1 MSIAAKVGCPMARTV
16 HWSELTV
23 KQFKMLN
30 FLKVYCT
37 WDECSLLHYLVA
49 DSAVFRRSLVGSK
62 WWVGMSLAGLTV
74 RITENVPLWV
84 RLGW

>member
-37 WDECSLLHYLVA
+37 
-49 DSAVFRRSLVGSK
+49 
-62 WWVGMSLAGLTV
+62 
-74 RITENVPLWV
+74 
-84 RLGW
+84 